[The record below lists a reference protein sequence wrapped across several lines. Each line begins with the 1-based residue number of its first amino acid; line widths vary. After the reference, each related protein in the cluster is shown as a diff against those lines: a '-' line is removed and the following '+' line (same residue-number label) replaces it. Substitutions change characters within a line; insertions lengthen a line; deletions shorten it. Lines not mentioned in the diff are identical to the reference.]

1 MPRMLVIGGSGL
13 VGTNLVL
20 AARDEWEVYATFCD
34 HRVDFEN
41 VEELR
46 VDVRDFQQVSAVVK
60 AVRPEVAVLTSA
72 FMDVDGCE
80 KDPVRANEVN
90 SLGAKH
96 VAMALK
102 GTGLLVY
109 VSTDYVFDGK
119 KEGRYVEID
128 PTGPV
133 NVYGATKLA
142 GEEEVREHARDFL
155 IVRPAQIWGEN
166 RFVKKPTVVQK
177 VVEAARAGRQI
188 DLVSDQKQSPTYA
201 PELAENILALVEA
214 EARGVYHTAGGSALS
229 RYEMGVQV
237 AEAFGLDS
245 EIVRPVTLA
254 ASGLPA
260 KRPQNV
266 VLSSAK
272 MAEAVGRSPALFE
285 ASLAAFA
292 RGAKA

>member
-1 MPRMLVIGGSGL
+1 MLVIGASGL

-20 AARDEWEVYATFCD
+20 AARAEWETYGTFCD
-34 HRVDFEN
+34 HRVDFTD

-60 AVRPEVAVLTSA
+60 AVRPEVTVLTSA

-80 KDPVRANEVN
+80 KDPAKASEVN
-90 SLGAKH
+90 TLGAKH
-96 VAMALK
+96 VAMAVK

-119 KEGRYVEID
+119 KEGRYMESD

-142 GEEEVREHARDFL
+142 GEEVVREHARDFL

-166 RFVKKPTVVQK
+166 KYVKKLTLVQK

-201 PELAENILALVEA
+201 PELAQNILALVEA
-214 EARGVYHTAGGSALS
+214 EARGVYHAAGGSALS
-229 RYEMGVQV
+229 RYEMGVLV

-245 EIVRPVTLA
+245 EVVRPVTLA
-254 ASGLPA
+254 ASGMPA

-272 MAEAVGRSPALFE
+272 MAEATGRSPALFE

-292 RGAKA
+292 RAVRA

>member
-20 AARDEWEVYATFCD
+20 AARDKWETYATFCD
-34 HRVDFEN
+34 HRVDFTD

-60 AVRPEVAVLTSA
+60 AVRPEVTVLTSA

-80 KDPVRANEVN
+80 KDPAKANEVN
-90 SLGAKH
+90 TFGAKH
-96 VAMALK
+96 VAMAVK
-102 GTGLLVY
+102 GAGLLVY

-119 KEGRYVEID
+119 KQGRYVESD
-128 PTGPV
+128 NTAPV

-142 GEEEVREHARDFL
+142 GEEEIREHARDFL

-166 RFVKKPTVVQK
+166 KYVKKPTIVQK
-177 VVEAARAGRQI
+177 VVEAAKAGRQI
-188 DLVSDQKQSPTYA
+188 DLICDQKQSPTFA
-201 PELAENILALVEA
+201 PELARNLLDLIEA
-214 EARGVYHTAGGSALS
+214 EAKGVYHAAGGSALS

-245 EIVRPVTLA
+245 EVVRPVTLA
-254 ASGLPA
+254 ASGMPA

-272 MAEAVGRSPALFE
+272 MAEAVGRPPALFE

-292 RGAKA
+292 RGASG